1 MAEDMSIKHIPLTII
16 VAATPKN
23 GIGKNGSLPWPM
35 LKKEMAYFARI
46 TKRVPMPTNTGS
58 VQSEAF
64 KQSVLDGSQR
74 NAVIM
79 GRKTWE
85 SIPSKLRPLKERTNV
100 VITSQTSKELG
111 VPDNVTVA
119 SDISTALQNLE
130 NLVRDDK
137 ALPVGRAF
145 IIGGARVYEDALKLP
160 QLKHILLT
168 RINKDYDCD
177 TFFPAELESG
187 WRKATIGELRDF
199 ASEDVPEGLIS
210 ETANDE
216 EVEFEYQLY
225 ERS

>member
-1 MAEDMSIKHIPLTII
+1 MSLKHIPLTII

-35 LKKEMAYFARI
+35 LKKEMAYFSRI

-58 VQSEAF
+58 VQSETF
-64 KQSVLDGSQR
+64 KQNVLDGSQR

-100 VITSQTSKELG
+100 VISSRTSEELG
-111 VPDNVTVA
+111 VPDNVAVA

-130 NLVRDDK
+130 NLVREDK

-168 RINKDYDCD
+168 RINKDYECD
-177 TFFPAELESG
+177 TFFPDELESG
-187 WRKATIGELRDF
+187 WRKATIGELREF
-199 ASEDVPEGLIS
+199 AGEDVPEGLIS